1 MASSLGRR
9 ALPAA
14 ELGEELP
21 LGGCETLDA
30 GCTDLVQHAVDFS
43 AGARIR
49 FATRFGVLCR
59 WWYVVVVVHTWW
71 LIYQYVRFRHLSE
84 SFLVVRCPSVLFL
97 EIE

>member
-30 GCTDLVQHAVDFS
+30 GCTDLFQHAVDFS

-49 FATRFGVLCR
+49 FATRFCALRPRRHVAAAA
-59 WWYVVVVVHTWW
+59 HTWR
-71 LIYQYVRFRHLSE
+71 VAPPHARFRPPPEPSPPAP
-84 SFLVVRCPSVLFL
+84 CPPGPPPA
-97 EIE
+97 I